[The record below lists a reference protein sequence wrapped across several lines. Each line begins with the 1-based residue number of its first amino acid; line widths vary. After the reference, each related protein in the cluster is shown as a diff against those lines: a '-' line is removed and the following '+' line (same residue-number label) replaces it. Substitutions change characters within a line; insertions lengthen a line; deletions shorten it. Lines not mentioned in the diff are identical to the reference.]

1 MSDPALAIQ
10 TALVG
15 RLTVLATEAGERVYD
30 DVPAEAQRET
40 ETGAAWPYISL
51 GSGQMVPV
59 DEECFDRS
67 STSIDVNV
75 WSRDIGF
82 PQAKRIA
89 GAIRAALHEQE
100 LVIAGHVLDRM
111 RVENINYSRDPDGL
125 TRRARIE
132 LLIETQPAI

>member
-1 MSDPALAIQ
+1 MSDPSLAIQ
-10 TALVG
+10 MALVAK
-15 RLTVLATEAGERVYD
+15 LAALPSESGERVYD
-30 DVPAEAQRET
+30 DVPDEAQRES
-40 ETGAAWPYISL
+40 ETGAAWPYTSL
-51 GSGQMVPV
+51 GAGQLVPV

-67 STSIDVNV
+67 STYIDVNV

-82 PQAKRIA
+82 PQVKRIA
-89 GAIRAALHEQE
+89 GVYRAALHEQE

-111 RVENINYSRDPDGL
+111 RVENINYSRDPGGV

>member
-10 TALVG
+10 MALVT
-15 RLTVLATEAGERVYD
+15 RITSLATEAGERVYD
-30 DVPAEAQRET
+30 DVPAEAQRES

-51 GSGQMVPV
+51 GNGQMVPV

-67 STSIDVNV
+67 STYIDVNV
-75 WSRDIGF
+75 WSRDVGF

-100 LVIAGHVLDRM
+100 LAIAGHVLDRM
-111 RVENINYSRDPDGL
+111 RVENINYSRDPDGA

>member
-15 RLTVLATEAGERVYD
+15 RLTGLATEAGERVYD
-30 DVPAEAQRET
+30 DVPAEAQREA
-40 ETGAAWPYISL
+40 ETGEAWPYISL
-51 GSGQMVPV
+51 GNGQMVPV

-67 STSIDVNV
+67 STYLDINV

-82 PQAKRIA
+82 PQVKRIA

-100 LVIAGHVLDRM
+100 LAIAGHVLDRM
-111 RVENINYSRDPDGL
+111 RVENIAYSRDPDGM
-125 TRRARIE
+125 TRRARLE